1 MQSVTINPII
11 NPIINPSNIIKC
23 RRLYSLNF
31 LILFIIIVI
40 VIVHY
45 NPFSIVT
52 NYNSFFYGLVLFIGS
67 FLLSLF
73 IWYHYILLKNNNE
86 SFFLNCRENFAIY
99 LLIIYV
105 IFILYLYFKNPYSI
119 VSKHEG
125 LFIFI
130 TIFIGVFLLYMISWY
145 NYAID
150 NYDISKISKSTV
162 SPVWRLFKQAM
173 IILSGFSISGFIL
186 YWIMY
191 GAIKL
196 TNTHSVI
203 SSILFL
209 IVILSGLSLLY
220 KIYKNSTTFKQYP
233 VVRIILNTIL
243 YIPCIFVGA
252 IDSIVNFYVVEKN
265 RTNVTEIIL
274 LFVTIATIALYYLV
288 PYFSNLF
295 ILQGG
300 KLLIN
305 EPINLNVEK
314 TISTYMELNDIK
326 PLGDI
331 TFDYNYSLSCWIYL
345 DSSTS
350 SYFDKYSS
358 ILNYGGKPNI
368 QYKASTNTLL
378 ITEKMNDDEDKLKK
392 VVLNT
397 GQQLDDEGNLI
408 LYKRENVELQKW
420 NNIIL
425 NYSGG
430 TLDIFVNGELVKSAM
445 NIVPYMKLDSLNIGT
460 NNGAN
465 GGICNLVYFKNT
477 LTTNQIYYLYNSVK
491 YKTPPTLYDY
501 RPTL

>member
-1 MQSVTINPII
+1 
-11 NPIINPSNIIKC
+11 
-23 RRLYSLNF
+23 
-31 LILFIIIVI
+31 
-40 VIVHY
+40 
-45 NPFSIVT
+45 
-52 NYNSFFYGLVLFIGS
+52 
-67 FLLSLF
+67 
-73 IWYHYILLKNNNE
+73 
-86 SFFLNCRENFAIY
+86 
-99 LLIIYV
+99 
-105 IFILYLYFKNPYSI
+105 
-119 VSKHEG
+119 
-125 LFIFI
+125 
-130 TIFIGVFLLYMISWY
+130 
-145 NYAID
+145 
-150 NYDISKISKSTV
+150 
-162 SPVWRLFKQAM
+162 
-173 IILSGFSISGFIL
+173 
-186 YWIMY
+186 
-191 GAIKL
+191 
-196 TNTHSVI
+196 
-203 SSILFL
+203 
-209 IVILSGLSLLY
+209 
-220 KIYKNSTTFKQYP
+220 
-233 VVRIILNTIL
+233 
-243 YIPCIFVGA
+243 
-252 IDSIVNFYVVEKN
+252 
-265 RTNVTEIIL
+265 
-274 LFVTIATIALYYLV
+274 
-288 PYFSNLF
+288 
-295 ILQGG
+295 
-300 KLLIN
+300 
-305 EPINLNVEK
+305 
-314 TISTYMELNDIK
+314 MELNDIK